1 MRVKNEVSV
10 IWRFHQFLII
20 LSNLL
25 ISWGVKKKFLQFPF
39 PTLISRILKLG
50 ECFMV
55 AQSQLFHS
63 IGGSKKDCS
72 PLSQHKI
79 CNMHPCGTTGGLK
92 GPTFRDEQCAQNN
105 NVPHEVC
112 KMSIIYFICRKIH
125 LTNTRN

>member
-1 MRVKNEVSV
+1 MPIFDNFVE
-10 IWRFHQFLII
+10 F
-20 LSNLL
+20 L
-25 ISWGVKKKFLQFPF
+25 ISWGAESKNFLILQFPF
-39 PTLISRILKLG
+39 PILFSRILKLG

-105 NVPHEVC
+105 NVPHEVY
-112 KMSIIYFICRKIH
+112 KMSITYIVG
-125 LTNTRN
+125 LNS